1 MSDKVLMDLEKIHF
15 VKSVIHSLIQRLFR
29 ENWSK
34 EEFIEKY
41 IKHLSWIEK
50 GVTYGNC

>member
-1 MSDKVLMDLEKIHF
+1 M
-15 VKSVIHSLIQRLFR
+15 LIPITKKYIIKHTFGNIDYPFYNSR
-29 ENWSK
+29 

-50 GVTYGNC
+50 GVTYRNC